1 MMKLFRVISRLLLCI
16 VVLSL
21 ILLGVYVYAFSPNDY
36 TISSQEYI
44 STKVSDNL
52 NGMTIAY
59 LSDVH
64 LSDDES
70 LEKFSKIVSKLNKYP
85 FDMVVFGGD
94 FFDGEV
100 FSNTEISTLLKS
112 IQCKYGKFALLGEKD
127 EANKKQVT
135 QIFNDGGFEV
145 LNNEVRTIYY
155 NEASFQFIASD
166 GNYELDKDKMSN
178 INLYVCF
185 THQPDTFSYYKDYVD
200 LQISGHSNGGQI
212 YIPFIGPLFK
222 IDGAS
227 TYNHGTYVDSESTL
241 IVSNG
246 VSGPVSFP
254 YKLFSR
260 NQVNLITLKNK

>member
-1 MMKLFRVISRLLLCI
+1 MKLFKVISRLILCV

-21 ILLGVYVYAFSPNDY
+21 ILLGVYAYAFSPKDY
-36 TISSQEYI
+36 TITSQEYI

-59 LSDVH
+59 LSDIN

-70 LEKFSKIVSKLNKYP
+70 LDRFTSMVQKLNKYP

-94 FFDGEV
+94 LFDGEV
-100 FSNTEISTLLKS
+100 FKNTEIPTILKS
-112 IQCKYGKFALLGEKD
+112 IQCKYGKFALFGEKD
-127 EANKKQVT
+127 ESTKQLT

-145 LNNEVRTIYY
+145 LNNEIRTIYY
-155 NEASFQFIASD
+155 NDSTFQLIASD
-166 GNYELDKDKMSN
+166 GNYELNEDKISN

-185 THQPDTFSYYKDYVD
+185 THQPDSFTYYKDYVD
-200 LQISGHSNGGQI
+200 LQISGHSYGGQI
-212 YIPFIGPLFK
+212 YIPFVGPLFK
-222 IDGAS
+222 MEGAS
-227 TYNHGTYVDSESTL
+227 TYNHGTYVENDSTL

-246 VSGPVSFP
+246 ISGPVSFP

-260 NQVNLITLKNK
+260 NQINLITLKNK